1 MLEEFR
7 KIESEK
13 PNPLIKSF
21 FDKAKK
27 FYEKAIAIDEN
38 NKTALEYQGEFFA
51 QIGEMEKAKENLE
64 KLLSL
69 CPNSCKE
76 YEMLKDYISG
86 KAKKS

>member
-1 MLEEFR
+1 MCIR
-7 KIESEK
+7 DS
-13 PNPLIKSF
+13 
-21 FDKAKK
+21 DKAKE